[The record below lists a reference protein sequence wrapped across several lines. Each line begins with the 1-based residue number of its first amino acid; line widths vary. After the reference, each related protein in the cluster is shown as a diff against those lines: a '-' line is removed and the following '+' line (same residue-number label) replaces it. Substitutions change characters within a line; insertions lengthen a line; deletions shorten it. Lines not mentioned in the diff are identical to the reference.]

1 MVCIAAFIVLLLL
14 SLSLPVLRLF
24 NKKLADSIWK
34 NLKAAW
40 GCVGRR
46 VTLRPCDTSF
56 KQDIENAVLKKA
68 LRRSP
73 KLVKPTK
80 IAIEVV
86 AALIII
92 VTVWSLLVVV
102 KSGLSLY
109 VYGTCDV
116 RRPSACSINAVEAC
130 SIDSVS
136 SSGAVVDWFTDWGA
150 IFTAL
155 PARLTN
161 WNAAELVPSGA
172 ASYGNASSELPVA
185 VDIFDPGC
193 IVCRQSYANQK
204 SSGFME
210 RYQVYLVPYA
220 IPGEDGDR
228 FAQSRLIGRYVEAIR
243 GQHDEV
249 NEWTII
255 ERLFTGKDSE
265 GRYDNQDAFNLNYSA
280 DEAEAVLLSWLSEAG
295 LSEDELAAI
304 KTRAYSAEIED
315 SLERNR
321 RLVEDTVKT
330 KYIPTMIYDGKRHE
344 GLFTN

>member
-1 MVCIAAFIVLLLL
+1 MICIAAFIVLALL

-56 KQDIENAVLKKA
+56 KQDIENAILRKVLRKNPA
-68 LRRSP
+68 LVRP
-73 KLVKPTK
+73 AK

-92 VTVWSLLVVV
+92 VTIWSLLVVV

-116 RRPSACSINAVEAC
+116 RRPSACSISSVEAC

-136 SSGAVVDWFTDWGA
+136 SSGAVVDWFSDWGA

-155 PARLTN
+155 PARMTT
-161 WNAAELVPSGA
+161 WNASELVPSGA
-172 ASYGNASSELPVA
+172 ASYGDASSELPVA

-193 IVCRQSYANQK
+193 VVCRQSYANQK
-204 SSGFME
+204 STGFMDQ
-210 RYQVYLVPYA
+210 YQVYLIPYA
-220 IPGEDGDR
+220 IPSEDGYR
-228 FAQSRLIGRYVEAIR
+228 FAQSRLISRYIEAIR
-243 GQHDEV
+243 AQHNSI

-255 ERLFTGKDSE
+255 ERLFTDSDPE
-265 GRYDNQDAFNLNYSA
+265 TRYDYQDAFNLNYSE
-280 DEAEAVLLSWLSEAG
+280 DEAEAVLLSWLAEAG
-295 LSEDELAAI
+295 LTEAEQDAV
-304 KTRAYSAEIED
+304 KTRAHSAEID
-315 SLERNR
+315 DKLEQNR
-321 RLVEDTVKT
+321 RLVEDTVRT

-344 GLFTN
+344 GLFTE